1 MGVYANTQPHIPDN
15 MVVAMGDLV
24 SIEDQSSHQIRD
36 SQELTHE
43 PAEWEA
49 VEAAE
54 SLYKYH
60 NAVCQVLQT
69 VAHNQ
74 SRWASLWGNRR
85 NEAADTSGR
94 EGKSG

>member
-24 SIEDQSSHQIRD
+24 SMEDQSSHQIHD

-54 SLYKYH
+54 SSYKYH
-60 NAVCQVLQT
+60 SAVQCQVLQT

-74 SRWASLWGNRR
+74 SRCASL
-85 NEAADTSGR
+85 
-94 EGKSG
+94 

>member
-1 MGVYANTQPHIPDN
+1 MTPLDNLYISHIS
-15 MVVAMGDLV
+15 VVATIGDLV
-24 SIEDQSSHQIRD
+24 SIKDQSSHQICD

-60 NAVCQVLQT
+60 SAVCQVLQT
-69 VAHNQ
+69 VMHNQ
-74 SRWASLWGNRR
+74 SRWASL
-85 NEAADTSGR
+85 
-94 EGKSG
+94 

>member
-24 SIEDQSSHQIRD
+24 SIEDQSSHQICD

-49 VEAAE
+49 VDATE

-60 NAVCQVLQT
+60 SAVCQVLQT

-74 SRWASLWGNRR
+74 SRWALL
-85 NEAADTSGR
+85 
-94 EGKSG
+94 

>member
-1 MGVYANTQPHIPDN
+1 MTPSDNLYISHIS
-15 MVVAMGDLV
+15 VVATIGDLV
-24 SIEDQSSHQIRD
+24 SIKDQSSHQICD

-54 SLYKYH
+54 SSYKYH
-60 NAVCQVLQT
+60 SAVQCQVLQT

-74 SRWASLWGNRR
+74 SRCASL
-85 NEAADTSGR
+85 
-94 EGKSG
+94 